1 MVDVMKV
8 GMVALSDLYDAPV
21 DPALMQFKAVSARK
35 HRSCSGCLFDGQR
48 VKVCREACEI
58 ARRAN
63 LPDCDDIDPMT
74 NKSLIYVLRE
84 TDPRQIDLVNG
95 EKNDPA

>member
-1 MVDVMKV
+1 
-8 GMVALSDLYDAPV
+8 MVALADLYDAPV
-21 DPALMQFKAVSARK
+21 DPASMQFKAVSARK

-58 ARRAN
+58 ARRAG
-63 LPDCDDIDPMT
+63 LPDCDDNDPMT

-84 TDPRQIDLVNG
+84 TDPRQLSITEG
-95 EKNDPA
+95 ESKE